1 MKAVIMAGGEGRR
14 LRSVTG
20 ELPKPMAPMLGR
32 PMMEHILLLLK
43 KHGFAEVCA
52 AVKYRAEAI
61 TEYFGAGSRLGVALQ
76 YRVEKE
82 ALGTAGGVK
91 NCADFYGDE
100 DFLVISGD
108 AACDLDLGELMRR
121 HRAGGAAATIA
132 LYREA
137 EPLSYGL
144 AVTDGG
150 GLVRA
155 FVEKPR
161 WSRVVTDHVNTGI
174 YALSPRAMELVPPGK
189 PFDFANDLFPLL
201 LARGE
206 RSTMG
211 GITGITTRFPL
222 LLARGERI
230 LGTALDGY
238 WCDVGTPL
246 SYYRCCVD
254 ALEGRLALD
263 LPEGFAPAAPPESAD
278 AAEGCAACLDC
289 ACRSR
294 AELMGALSEALL
306 DMGADY
312 SDGIRLRGGAFDLH
326 IAPLSASSAIR
337 ISVSSEDAEFARELA
352 ASAKELAEAYDL

>member
-61 TEYFGAGSRLGVALQ
+61 TEYFGDGSRLGVALQ

-206 RSTMG
+206 R
-211 GITGITTRFPL
+211 
-222 LLARGERI
+222 I

-263 LPEGFAPAAPPESAD
+263 LPEGFAPTAPQESAD
-278 AAEGCAACLDC
+278 AAEGCAASLDC

>member
-1 MKAVIMAGGEGRR
+1 
-14 LRSVTG
+14 
-20 ELPKPMAPMLGR
+20 
-32 PMMEHILLLLK
+32 
-43 KHGFAEVCA
+43 
-52 AVKYRAEAI
+52 I
-61 TEYFGAGSRLGVALQ
+61 TEYFGDGSRLGVALQ

-189 PFDFANDLFPLL
+189 PFDFANDL
-201 LARGE
+201 
-206 RSTMG
+206 
-211 GITGITTRFPL
+211 FPL